1 MNTQVLLFL
10 GKAALLTVAFVVMY
24 RLLLRRET
32 FHGLKRGA
40 LMLSL
45 VLSYVLPLTVITV
58 HRDVRKSPAV
68 QTVKAEQPVAAIPMN
83 QSQPIFPVAEAAAPV
98 PTLTATENAA
108 VQVSAQ
114 RDITDILLTGL
125 LAAYLAG
132 LIVMLTLRIISI
144 LKVAAIVKSGKTV
157 ERGNGY
163 RIVVT
168 DKNVSPFSW
177 LGTIV
182 LREKDYAGIDT
193 NVLRHEKAHIAH
205 GHPSEL
211 MLVDFMSLFQ
221 WFNPAVWVLRRDLC
235 LVHEQQADAD
245 VLKSVS
251 DARPYQY
258 LLLTQSQSGLAFNI
272 VACFNGNGV
281 ESRIDMM
288 NRKKS
293 AKRQV
298 LRFLYIPVLMCLS
311 MALTAN
317 VIYDMNAT
325 SESADEWE
333 EPVYGD
339 QLNPVFSVDGLWYY
353 IENGGAVLCRQVENG
368 VVKYPDYNGPDE
380 FVVPSSIEYQGKTWP
395 VTKIGERCMGFFKQY
410 DKITRIVV
418 PSSVTEIGTLAFD
431 GLPALESIYIPKS
444 VVKIGENLLGKDINN
459 PARIEID
466 PSNPVYDSRENC
478 NAIIETATNTLIV
491 GCQGTVIPS
500 SVTSIG
506 DNAFR
511 TCKKLESIVIPEGVK
526 RIGKSAFEGCSG
538 LISISMPASLESI
551 GDGAFE
557 SCSGLSSITIPAG
570 LESIGSAAFFNCTGL
585 RSIKVAQ
592 GNRVFDSREDC
603 NAIVNTRAG
612 ELILACASTII
623 PQGIKKIGYRAFYH
637 CRLSNGLVL
646 PEGIEEI
653 ADEAFAGCTG
663 YSEIVLPA
671 SLKSLGKDVFGELK
685 YDMQSIT
692 GAWQAFQ
699 ERNQNNKPTFTSIKV
714 NPANKYFDS
723 REDCNALIR
732 TKDNTLLLAC
742 DNSFIPQ
749 SVKAI
754 GDGAFKGLKGNKE
767 IVLPKG
773 LEYVGEEAFANYVS
787 VAPLSLPST
796 VKFIGASAF
805 VECKMAPD
813 LVVSGK
819 VKEIGDHAFEYSEGI
834 KTISI
839 GKGVKHIGNGAF
851 QGLENVETVVIPDGV
866 EKIGNFCFG
875 SCSNLTSVSLPTSLK
890 EIGTGAFQNIGLK
903 EIKIPSGVKV
913 IGPMTFTGCM
923 SLVKVTLPKTL
934 KRIEMGAFRGC
945 PMLEQIH
952 LPEGL
957 EYIGDR
963 AFENCRKIT
972 EAFIPAG
979 VKEIGKAPYD
989 TRNITSIRVDSR
1001 NSRYESPQ
1009 GSNVLIDKTTETL
1022 IMGCNNS
1029 IIPAGIKEI
1038 GYAAFDGCSQL
1049 ENIVIPDGVERI
1061 GDYAF
1066 RYCDAYITIPA
1077 SVKEIGE
1084 SSFLMTNPSK
1094 VTNNS
1099 GLAINHGQR
1108 SERQMIIAPSP
1119 EEIERMRQLIN
1130 GAQ

>member
-10 GKAALLTVAFVVMY
+10 GKAALLTFVFVLMY

-58 HRDVRKSPAV
+58 HRDIQKSPAA
-68 QTVKAEQPVAAIPMN
+68 QTFSTNQPVSAPIN
-83 QSQPIFPVAEAAAPV
+83 QIQPFSPSVETTAVAPTVAE
-98 PTLTATENAA
+98 TENAA
-108 VQVSAQ
+108 IQAPAVK
-114 RDITDILLTGL
+114 RDITQILLVCL
-125 LAAYLAG
+125 MAAYLAG
-132 LIVMLTLRIISI
+132 LAVMLIIRMVSI
-144 LKVAAIVKSGKTV
+144 YRVASIVRNGRTV
-157 ERGNGY
+157 ERGDGWK
-163 RIVVT
+163 IVVT
-168 DKNVSPFSW
+168 DRNVSPFSW
-177 LGTIV
+177 IGTIV
-182 LREKDYAGIDT
+182 LSEKYYASIDT
-193 NVLRHEKAHIAH
+193 TVLKHEKAHIRH
-205 GHPSEL
+205 GHPLEL
-211 MLVDFMSLFQ
+211 MMVDFMSLFQ

-245 VLKSVS
+245 VVKSLS
-251 DARPYQY
+251 DARPYQFM
-258 LLLTQSQSGLAFNI
+258 LLSQSQGGLAFNI
-272 VACFNGNGV
+272 VASFNGNGV

-288 NRKKS
+288 NRKRS
-293 AKRQV
+293 GRRQM
-298 LRFLYIPVLMCLS
+298 LRFLYIPLVMCISLV
-311 MALTAN
+311 LTAN
-317 VIYDMNAT
+317 VAYDMNAA
-325 SESADEWE
+325 SESGTKSE

-339 QLNPVFSVDGLWYY
+339 QINPVFKVGDFWYY
-353 IENGGAVLCRQVENG
+353 IENDGAVLCRPVENG
-368 VVKYPDYNGPDE
+368 VIKSYDYNGPGE
-380 FVVPSSIEYQGKTWP
+380 LIIPSSIEHEGKTWP
-395 VTKIGERCMGFFKQY
+395 VVKIGELSLGMTRQY
-410 DKITRIVV
+410 DRIQRIVI
-418 PSSVTEIGTLAFD
+418 PSSVKELGNSAFS
-431 GLPALESIYIPKS
+431 GLPQLESIYISKS
-444 VVKIGENLLGKDINN
+444 VTKISANLLGDEYTN

-466 PSNPVYDSRENC
+466 PVNPVYDSRENC

-491 GCQGTVIPS
+491 GRKGSVIPS
-500 SVTSIG
+500 SVTSIA
-506 DNAFR
+506 DNAFKS
-511 TCKKLESIVIPEGVK
+511 CKELKSIVIPEGVK
-526 RIGKSAFEGCSG
+526 TIGKSAFEGCSG
-538 LISISMPASLESI
+538 LT
-551 GDGAFE
+551 
-557 SCSGLSSITIPAG
+557 SITIPASV
-570 LESIGSAAFFNCTGL
+570 ESIGSSAFFECTGL

-603 NAIVNTRAG
+603 NAIVNTRTG
-612 ELILACASTII
+612 ELILACASTKV

-637 CRLSNGLVL
+637 CTLTNGLNL

-653 ADEAFAGCTG
+653 ADEAFTGCTG
-663 YSEIVLPA
+663 YSELVLPA
-671 SLKSLGKDVFGELK
+671 SLKKLGKDVFSEK
-685 YDMQSIT
+685 KVDMTFRISAVMAMR
-692 GAWQAFQ
+692 G
-699 ERNQNNKPTFTSIKV
+699 QNTKPTFTSIKV

-742 DNSFIPQ
+742 ENSFIPQ

-839 GKGVKHIGNGAF
+839 GKGVKHIGIGAF

-890 EIGTGAFQNIGLK
+890 EIGGGAFQNTGLK
-903 EIKIPSGVKV
+903 EIEIPSGVKV
-913 IGPMTFTGCM
+913 IERYTFQ
-923 SLVKVTLPKTL
+923 SYQLVKVSLPKTL
-934 KRIEMGAFRGC
+934 KRIETNAFDGC
-945 PMLEQIH
+945 PMLEPFQ

-963 AFENCRKIT
+963 AFSDCRKIT
-972 EAFIPAG
+972 EVFIPAG
-979 VKEIGKAPYD
+979 VKEIGDSPYNSR
-989 TRNITSIRVDSR
+989 TITSIKVDPR
-1001 NSRYESPQ
+1001 NSRYESPE
-1009 GSNVLIDKTTETL
+1009 GSNVLIDKST
-1022 IMGCNNS
+1022 GS
-1029 IIPAGIKEI
+1029 IIQGCPNSVIPQGIKEI
-1038 GYAAFDGCSQL
+1038 GYAAFDGCIQ
-1049 ENIVIPDGVERI
+1049 IPEIIIPEGVERI

-1066 RYCDAYITIPA
+1066 RGCSAYITIPS
-1077 SVKEIGE
+1077 SVKEIGP
-1084 SSFLMTNPSK
+1084 SSFLMVEESK

-1099 GLAINHGQR
+1099 GLEINYGQHPLSPAALSQEIQRAINRFNQQNR
-1108 SERQMIIAPSP
+1108 
-1119 EEIERMRQLIN
+1119 
-1130 GAQ
+1130 

>member
-10 GKAALLTVAFVVMY
+10 GKAALLTFVFVLMY

-45 VLSYVLPLTVITV
+45 ILSYVLPVTVITV
-58 HRDVRKSPAV
+58 HRDIRKSPVA
-68 QTVKAEQPVAAIPMN
+68 QTVASAQPAATPVNQIQPFSPVA
-83 QSQPIFPVAEAAAPV
+83 QTSAPA
-98 PTLTATENAA
+98 PA
-108 VQVSAQ
+108 VSASESATVQ
-114 RDITDILLTGL
+114 APAVRKDYTAVLLRIL

-132 LIVMLTLRIISI
+132 LIVMLLLRVRSI
-144 LKVAAIVKSGKTV
+144 LKVSAIVRGGETV
-157 ERGNGY
+157 ERGDGY

-182 LREKDYAGIDT
+182 VRQKDYAGIDS

-205 GHPSEL
+205 GHPLEL
-211 MLVDFMSLFQ
+211 MLLDFMSLFQ

-245 VLKSVS
+245 VLNSLS
-251 DARPYQY
+251 DARPYQFM
-258 LLLTQSQSGLAFNI
+258 LLSQSQGGLAFNI
-272 VACFNGNGV
+272 VASFNGNGV

-288 NRKKS
+288 NRKRS
-293 AKRQV
+293 GRRQM
-298 LRFLYIPVLMCLS
+298 LRFFYIPLVMCISL
-311 MALTAN
+311 ALTAN
-317 VIYDMNAT
+317 VAYDMNTA
-325 SESADEWE
+325 SESADASE

-339 QLNPVFSVDGLWYY
+339 YINPIFNVDDFWYY
-353 IENGGAVLCRQVENG
+353 IENDGAVLCRHVENG
-368 VVKYPDYNGPDE
+368 VVKASDYNGPSE
-380 FVVPSSIEYQGKTWP
+380 LVIPSSIEHEGKTWP
-395 VTKIGERCMGFFKQY
+395 VTKIGEYSLGMFRQF
-410 DKITRIVV
+410 DRIQRVV
-418 PSSVTEIGTLAFD
+418 IPSSVTEIGASAFS
-431 GLPALESIYIPKS
+431 GLPALESIYISKS
-444 VVKIGENLLGKDINN
+444 VVKIADNLLGEEYTT

-466 PSNPVYDSRENC
+466 PANPVYDSRENC
-478 NAIIETATNTLIV
+478 NAIIVTATNTLIV
-491 GCQGTVIPS
+491 GRQGSVIPS
-500 SVTSIG
+500 SVTSIA
-506 DNAFR
+506 DNAFKS
-511 TCKKLESIVIPEGVK
+511 CKELKSIVIPEGVK
-526 RIGKSAFEGCSG
+526 SIGKSAFEGCSG
-538 LISISMPASLESI
+538 LT
-551 GDGAFE
+551 
-557 SCSGLSSITIPAG
+557 SITIPASV
-570 LESIGSAAFFNCTGL
+570 ESIGNGAFFDCTGI

-592 GNRVFDSREDC
+592 GNKVFDSREDC
-603 NAIVNTRAG
+603 NAIVNTRTG
-612 ELILACASTII
+612 ELILACASTKI
-623 PQGIKKIGYRAFYH
+623 PNGIKKIGYRAFYH
-637 CRLSNGLVL
+637 CTLTNSLNL

-663 YSEIVLPA
+663 YSELVLPA
-671 SLKSLGKDVFGELK
+671 SLKKLGKDVFSEIK
-685 YDMQSIT
+685 VDMTFRISAVMAMR
-692 GAWQAFQ
+692 G
-699 ERNQNNKPTFTSIKV
+699 QNTKPTFTSIKV

-742 DNSFIPQ
+742 ENSFIPQ

-773 LEYVGEEAFANYVS
+773 LEYVGEEAFADYVS

-890 EIGTGAFQNIGLK
+890 EIGAGAFQNTGLK
-903 EIKIPSGVKV
+903 EIEIPSGVKV
-913 IGPMTFTGCM
+913 IERYTFQ
-923 SLVKVTLPKTL
+923 SYQLVKVSLPKTL
-934 KRIEMGAFRGC
+934 KRIETSAFNGC
-945 PMLEQIH
+945 PMLEPFQ

-957 EYIGDR
+957 EYLGDR
-963 AFENCRKIT
+963 AFSGCRKIT
-972 EAFIPAG
+972 EVFIPAG
-979 VKEIGKAPYD
+979 VKEIGKSPYD
-989 TRNITSIRVDSR
+989 SRAITSIKVDPR
-1001 NSRYESPQ
+1001 NSRYESPE
-1009 GSNVLIDKTTETL
+1009 GSNVLIDKST
-1022 IMGCNNS
+1022 GS
-1029 IIPAGIKEI
+1029 IIQGCPNSVIPQGIKEI
-1038 GYAAFDGCSQL
+1038 GYAAFDGCIQ
-1049 ENIVIPDGVERI
+1049 IPEIIIPEGVERI

-1066 RYCDAYITIPA
+1066 RGCSAYITIPS
-1077 SVKEIGE
+1077 SVKEIGP
-1084 SSFLMTNPSK
+1084 SSFLMVEESK
-1094 VTNNS
+1094 VTNNTD
-1099 GLAINHGQR
+1099 LAINYGQR
-1108 SERQMIIAPSP
+1108 AGSRSTLNLNDIQSIIN
-1119 EEIERMRQLIN
+1119 QIN
-1130 GAQ
+1130 Q

>member
-10 GKAALLTVAFVVMY
+10 GKAALLTVAFVLMY

-45 VLSYVLPLTVITV
+45 VLSYVLPMTVITV
-58 HRDVRKSPAV
+58 HRDVRKSPAA
-68 QTVKAEQPVAAIPMN
+68 QTVTASQPVAAPIN
-83 QSQPIFPVAEAAAPV
+83 QIQPFSPAVEATAVAPIITE
-98 PTLTATENAA
+98 TENVAIQAPA
-108 VQVSAQ
+108 VK
-114 RDITDILLTGL
+114 RDITHLLL
-125 LAAYLAG
+125 VCLMAAYLAG
-132 LIVMLTLRIISI
+132 LIVMLILRIRSI
-144 LKVAAIVKSGKTV
+144 LKVSAIVRGGETV
-157 ERGNGY
+157 ERGDGY

-168 DKNVSPFSW
+168 HKNVSPFSW

-182 LREKDYAGIDT
+182 VRQRDYAGIDS

-205 GHPSEL
+205 GHPLEL
-211 MLVDFMSLFQ
+211 MLLDFMSLFQ

-245 VLKSVS
+245 VLKSVP
-251 DARPYQY
+251 DARPYQFM
-258 LLLTQSQSGLAFNI
+258 LLSQCQGGLAFNI
-272 VACFNGNGV
+272 VASFNGNGV

-288 NRKKS
+288 NRKRS
-293 AKRQV
+293 GRRQM
-298 LRFLYIPVLMCLS
+298 LRFFYLPLVMCISL
-311 MALTAN
+311 ALTAN
-317 VIYDMNAT
+317 VAYDMNAA
-325 SESADEWE
+325 SESAAVSE

-339 QLNPVFSVDGLWYY
+339 YINPIFNVDDFWYY
-353 IENGGAVLCRQVENG
+353 IENDGAVLCRHVENG
-368 VVKYPDYNGPDE
+368 VVKASDYNGPSE
-380 FVVPSSIEYQGKTWP
+380 LVIPSSIEHEGKTWP
-395 VTKIGERCMGFFKQY
+395 VTKIGEYSLGMFRQF
-410 DKITRIVV
+410 DRIQRVV
-418 PSSVTEIGTLAFD
+418 IPSSVTEIGASAFS
-431 GLPALESIYIPKS
+431 GLPALESIYISQS
-444 VVKIGENLLGKDINN
+444 VVKIADNLLGDEYTN

-466 PSNPVYDSRENC
+466 PANPVYDSRGNC

-491 GCQGTVIPS
+491 GRQGSVIPS

-506 DNAFR
+506 DNAFKS
-511 TCKKLESIVIPEGVK
+511 CKDLKSIVIPEGVK
-526 RIGKSAFEGCSG
+526 SIGKSAFEGCSG
-538 LISISMPASLESI
+538 LTA
-551 GDGAFE
+551 
-557 SCSGLSSITIPAG
+557 ITIPASV
-570 LESIGSAAFFNCTGL
+570 ESIGSGAFFECTGI

-603 NAIVNTRAG
+603 NAIVNTRTG
-612 ELILACASTII
+612 ELILACASTKI
-623 PQGIKKIGYRAFYH
+623 PNGIKKIGYRAFYH
-637 CRLSNGLVL
+637 CTLTNGLNL

-653 ADEAFAGCTG
+653 ADEAFAGCIG
-663 YSEIVLPA
+663 YSELVLPA
-671 SLKSLGKDVFGELK
+671 SLKKMGKDVFSEIK
-685 YDMQSIT
+685 VDMTSISAIMAMR
-692 GAWQAFQ
+692 G
-699 ERNQNNKPTFTSIKV
+699 QNTKPTFTSIKV

-742 DNSFIPQ
+742 ENSFIPQ

-839 GKGVKHIGNGAF
+839 GKGVKHIGIGAF

-890 EIGTGAFQNIGLK
+890 EIGGGAFQNTGLK
-903 EIKIPSGVKV
+903 EIEIPSGVKV
-913 IGPMTFTGCM
+913 IERYTFQ
-923 SLVKVTLPKTL
+923 SYQLVKVSLPKTL
-934 KRIEMGAFRGC
+934 KRIESYAFSGC
-945 PMLEQIH
+945 AMLEPFQ

-963 AFENCRKIT
+963 AFSDCRRIT
-972 EAFIPAG
+972 EVFIPAG
-979 VKEIGKAPYD
+979 VKEIGNSPYNSR
-989 TRNITSIRVDSR
+989 TITSIKVDPR
-1001 NSRYESPQ
+1001 NSRYESPE
-1009 GSNVLIDKTTETL
+1009 GSNVLIDKST
-1022 IMGCNNS
+1022 GS
-1029 IIPAGIKEI
+1029 IIQGCPNSVIPQGIKEI
-1038 GYAAFDGCSQL
+1038 GYAAFDGCIQ
-1049 ENIVIPDGVERI
+1049 IPEIIIPEGVERI

-1066 RYCDAYITIPA
+1066 RGCSAYITIPS
-1077 SVKEIGE
+1077 SVKEIGP
-1084 SSFLMTNPSK
+1084 SAFLVVEESK

-1099 GLAINHGQR
+1099 GLAINYGQR
-1108 SERQMIIAPSP
+1108 TTTPTTLNLNGIQNMIN
-1119 EEIERMRQLIN
+1119 RIN
-1130 GAQ
+1130 Q

>member
-10 GKAALLTVAFVVMY
+10 GKAALLTFVFVLMY
-24 RLLLRRET
+24 RLLLRHET

-45 VLSYVLPLTVITV
+45 VLSYVLPMTVITV
-58 HRDVRKSPAV
+58 HRDVRKSPVA
-68 QTVKAEQPVAAIPMN
+68 QTVASAQPAATPVNQIQPFSPVA
-83 QSQPIFPVAEAAAPV
+83 QTSAPA
-98 PTLTATENAA
+98 PA
-108 VQVSAQ
+108 VSASESATVQ
-114 RDITDILLTGL
+114 APAVRKDYTAVLLRIL

-132 LIVMLTLRIISI
+132 LIVMLLLRVRSI
-144 LKVAAIVKSGKTV
+144 LKVSAIVRGGETV
-157 ERGNGY
+157 ERGDGY

-182 LREKDYAGIDT
+182 VRQTDYAGIDS

-205 GHPSEL
+205 GHPLEL
-211 MLVDFMSLFQ
+211 MLLDFMSLFQ

-245 VLKSVS
+245 VLKSVP
-251 DARPYQY
+251 DARPYQFM
-258 LLLTQSQSGLAFNI
+258 LLSQCQGGLAFNI
-272 VACFNGNGV
+272 VASFNGNGV

-288 NRKKS
+288 NRKRS
-293 AKRQV
+293 GRRQM
-298 LRFLYIPVLMCLS
+298 LRFFYLPLVMCISL
-311 MALTAN
+311 ALTAN
-317 VIYDMNAT
+317 VAYDMNAA
-325 SESADEWE
+325 SESAAVSE

-339 QLNPVFSVDGLWYY
+339 YINPIFNVDDFWYY
-353 IENGGAVLCRQVENG
+353 IENDGAVLCRHVENG
-368 VVKYPDYNGPDE
+368 VVKASDYNGPSE
-380 FVVPSSIEYQGKTWP
+380 LVIPSSIEHEGKTWP
-395 VTKIGERCMGFFKQY
+395 VTKIGEYSLGMFRQF
-410 DKITRIVV
+410 DRIQRVV
-418 PSSVTEIGTLAFD
+418 IPSSVTEIGASAFS
-431 GLPALESIYIPKS
+431 GLPALESIYISKS
-444 VVKIGENLLGKDINN
+444 VVKIADNLLGEEYTT

-466 PSNPVYDSRENC
+466 PANPVYDSRENC

-491 GCQGTVIPS
+491 GRQGSVIPS
-500 SVTSIG
+500 SVTSIA
-506 DNAFR
+506 DNAFKS
-511 TCKKLESIVIPEGVK
+511 CKGLKSIVIPEGVK
-526 RIGKSAFEGCSG
+526 SIGKSAFEGCSG
-538 LISISMPASLESI
+538 LTA
-551 GDGAFE
+551 
-557 SCSGLSSITIPAG
+557 ITIPASV
-570 LESIGSAAFFNCTGL
+570 ESIGSGAFFECTGI

-603 NAIVNTRAG
+603 NAIVNTRTG

-699 ERNQNNKPTFTSIKV
+699 ERNQNNKATITSIKV

-732 TKDNTLLLAC
+732 TKDNTLLMAC
-742 DNSFIPQ
+742 ENTVIPQ

-754 GDGAFKGLKGNKE
+754 GEGAFKGLNGKKE

-773 LEYVGEEAFANYVS
+773 LEHVGDEAFAGYKQS
-787 VAPLSLPST
+787 TPLSLPST
-796 VKFIGASAF
+796 VKTIGSSAF
-805 VECKMAPD
+805 KECIMTPE
-813 LVVSGK
+813 LVIPGK
-819 VKEIGDHAFEYSEGI
+819 VKEIGDYAFDYSQGI
-834 KTISI
+834 ETISI
-839 GKGVKHIGNGAF
+839 GKGVKRIGICAF
-851 QGLENVETVVIPDGV
+851 EGLDRVEAIVIPDGV
-866 EKIGNFCFG
+866 ETIGNFCFG

-890 EIGTGAFQNIGLK
+890 EIGTGAFQDTGLK
-903 EIKIPSGVKV
+903 EIEIPSGVKV

-963 AFENCRKIT
+963 AFESCRKFT

-1022 IMGCNNS
+1022 ILGCNNS
-1029 IIPAGIKEI
+1029 VFQAIPVGIKEI
-1038 GYAAFDGCSQL
+1038 GYAAFDGCSRL
-1049 ENIVIPDGVERI
+1049 ENIVILDGVECI

-1066 RYCDAYITIPA
+1066 RYCDTYITIPA

-1084 SSFLMTNPSK
+1084 SSFLMTDPSK